1 MPGATSTITVGET
14 LTVTVLA
21 PSGSVLASLVIA
33 LPVLPGGLMTV
44 FPSTPVTP
52 PVPAIPAVPTA
63 PHVAKP

>member
-1 MPGATSTITVGET
+1 
-14 LTVTVLA
+14 
-21 PSGSVLASLVIA
+21 LVIA

-44 FPSTPVTP
+44 FPPTPVTP